1 MNLKPDAQLG
11 LYRLIAPLGAGGMG
25 EVWRARDEKLDRD
38 VALKVLPARLAAD
51 ADALARF
58 EREAKAVAALS
69 HPNILAIY
77 DFGEAQGRHYAVMEL
92 LEGQTFRE
100 SMAGGPLSAKKA
112 IEYGRQVAEGLAA
125 AHAKGIVHRDLKP
138 ENLFVTRDG
147 HVKILDFGLAR
158 QDVSPSDAGQTSS
171 PTVARATEPG
181 VVMGTVGYMA
191 PEQVRGEVADHRAD
205 VFAFGAVL
213 YEMLAGRRPF
223 DRATRAETMTAI
235 LREDAPRLTTVR
247 STVPPALEQ
256 VVEHCLEKRP
266 EDRFQSARDLAFAL
280 GASATASGG
289 ADLQTAAAGPR
300 QPAGGARARWL
311 KPAALALIVLGAGA
325 LAYLWRERGKG
336 AGAAGAPR
344 RIAVLPLQS
353 SDPAFEFFA
362 EGVGDAIYSQL
373 MKVPG
378 LVVTGR
384 GSSAAFRGQAV
395 ELKDVRA
402 KLGVDAVLQGRVSRS
417 DRQVHI
423 ALDLV
428 KTADGAAL
436 WSGNYDRDVGE
447 VAAVQDT
454 IVREVAGSLRL
465 ALGGAP
471 SAGRQSASPEARD
484 LYLRGRARAS
494 SFKRDDLEAALSLY
508 QQALVK
514 DPQMAEAYAGSAWV
528 WVFLADSYLS
538 PAEAYPKAKEV
549 AQKALAL
556 DSSSADAHAALAM
569 TAAFFDWDQ
578 TLSDREFRTAIDLGH
593 QPEHRGE
600 YGVNQC
606 VFGRID
612 AGLKEIDAAIAVDPL
627 GPFLWFYRENCLYVS
642 GRYRDVLTE
651 HQRAARLKLT
661 FVYLDSFD
669 GAAYRELGMIDESI
683 AAYERDLKLYGGTP
697 LYGLAITYARANRMA
712 EAHKV
717 IETLEAFRKEHY
729 YPVEF
734 IAAAYASV
742 GEMDK
747 AFEWLNR
754 VFETRSLLWSWLGQG
769 REWEPLRRDPR
780 WAAIKKRAG
789 A

>member
-1 MNLKPDAQLG
+1 
-11 LYRLIAPLGAGGMG
+11 
-25 EVWRARDEKLDRD
+25 
-38 VALKVLPARLAAD
+38 
-51 ADALARF
+51 
-58 EREAKAVAALS
+58 
-69 HPNILAIY
+69 
-77 DFGEAQGRHYAVMEL
+77 MEL

-100 SMAGGPLSAKKA
+100 LMAVSPLSAKKA

-125 AHAKGIVHRDLKP
+125 AHARGIVHRDLKP

-158 QDVSPSDAGQTSS
+158 QGATPNNAGQTSS

-181 VVMGTVGYMA
+181 TVMGTVGYMA

-205 VFAFGAVL
+205 VFAFGVVL
-213 YEMLAGRRPF
+213 SEMLAGRRAF
-223 DRATRAETMTAI
+223 ERATGAETMTAI
-235 LREDAPRLTTVR
+235 LREDAPRLTSVR
-247 STVPPALEQ
+247 NTVPPALEQ

-280 GASATASGG
+280 GASASASGG
-289 ADLQTAAAGPR
+289 AALEVAAGEPR
-300 QPAGGARARWL
+300 QGVPSPARGARARWL
-311 KPAALALIVLGAGA
+311 KPAAWALIILVAGA
-325 LAYLWRERGKG
+325 LEYLWLQRRKG
-336 AGAAGAPR
+336 AANAPR

-384 GSSAAFRGQAV
+384 GSSAAFRGQAID
-395 ELKDVRA
+395 LKDVRA

-417 DRQVHI
+417 GRQVRI

-428 KTADGAAL
+428 KTADGTAV
-436 WSGNYDRDVGE
+436 WTGNYDSDVGE

-465 ALGGAP
+465 ALGAAP
-471 SAGRQSASPEARD
+471 SAGRQSANPEARD

-494 SFKRDDLEAALSLY
+494 TLAREDLEAALSLY
-508 QQALVK
+508 EQALVR

-528 WVFLADSYLS
+528 WTELVDGYMS
-538 PAEAYPKAKEV
+538 PAEAYPKAKEA

-556 DSSSADAHAALAM
+556 DSSNAEAHVGLGNAAWFYDWNLADAEG
-569 TAAFFDWDQ
+569 Q
-578 TLSDREFRTAIDLGH
+578 FRRAIELGN

-600 YGVNQC
+600 HGLLQC
-606 VFGRID
+606 TSGHAE
-612 AGLKEIDAAIAVDPL
+612 AGLAEIDAAIAVDPL
-627 GPFLWFYRENCLYVS
+627 GPFLWFYREMCLYQT

-651 HQRAARLKLT
+651 HQRATRLKLT

-669 GAAYRELGMIDESI
+669 GAAYRELGMIDSSI

-712 EAHKV
+712 EARKV
-717 IETLEAFRKEHY
+717 IETLEAFRRDHY
-729 YPVEF
+729 SPVEF
-734 IAAAYASV
+734 IAAAYASI
-742 GEMDK
+742 GEMDR

-754 VFETRSLLWSWLGQG
+754 VFETRSFLWSWLGQG

-780 WAAIKKRAG
+780 WAALKKRAG
-789 A
+789 LT